1 MSPRTKQRVRQGG
14 RVSKRVIAAQRAT
27 RAQIRAAQG
36 EDELL
41 EPPDD
46 IVEAEGVV
54 GMRPEVIQEV
64 RIPAPDLQASD
75 RSQSDSSSG
84 PADNP
89 SDSSGDSGGN
99 ESDDDD
105 DDPSGISVGDQL
117 AMAQVFIE
125 FNGVLAEPQ
134 FREKL
139 ITFGLT
145 PTQAD
150 IVIENGAVSAK
161 SFARLFDKDALEKL
175 FQYEGLTGLRVLVI
189 QRIRVLHRW
198 LRQQQ
203 EAGRNLG
210 LVNLTKFDDDALASL
225 LDQEEREGTTK
236 GRSVGGA
243 KDGLTLPTFNGN
255 QISYKTFNIKWRA
268 YLSNSRKEE
277 G

>member
-1 MSPRTKQRVRQGG
+1 MSPRTKQRVQQGG

-75 RSQSDSSSG
+75 WSQSDSSSG

-145 PTQAD
+145 PAQAD
-150 IVIENGAVSAK
+150 IVIENGAS
-161 SFARLFDKDALEKL
+161 
-175 FQYEGLTGLRVLVI
+175 Q
-189 QRIRVLHRW
+189 
-198 LRQQQ
+198 
-203 EAGRNLG
+203 RNL
-210 LVNLTKFDDDALASL
+210 LHAFSIKMLWTNSFIM
-225 LDQEEREGTTK
+225 K
-236 GRSVGGA
+236 G
-243 KDGLTLPTFNGN
+243 
-255 QISYKTFNIKWRA
+255 
-268 YLSNSRKEE
+268 
-277 G
+277 